1 VSIIDGFRTLIE
13 DQGGPVSRP
22 TLPDRP
28 ARRPSSGL
36 SRTPGAPPTPGRP
49 SGTSAS
55 RRQGRAAGEPA
66 VSIAVLIDYDGTIAT
81 NDVSDE
87 LVRAASSAQDWLA
100 LELAYR
106 EGAIGSRALL
116 EVETRLLPR
125 DPTQLPDVLR
135 NQPHDPAFAPFVAFA
150 RGRDMVLEVVSDG
163 LGFFV
168 GPAIAELGVGDIPVY
183 SASLR
188 FGPTGPQI
196 SFPHGNPSCS
206 VCGTCKRTRV
216 LHHQAAGRHV
226 VYIGD
231 GYSDQYAVQYAD
243 TVFAKDDLVS
253 ICRDRN
259 VPFVSWTTFADVE
272 TWLSSHAGALPP
284 PRQRPFVCGP
294 EAVVAREDDAD
305 PGP

>member
-1 VSIIDGFRTLIE
+1 VSIIDGNRTLIE
-13 DQGGPVSRP
+13 GQGGPVLGP
-22 TLPDRP
+22 ALPVRP
-28 ARRPSSGL
+28 ARKPTSGD
-36 SRTPGAPPTPGRP
+36 
-49 SGTSAS
+49 
-55 RRQGRAAGEPA
+55 QAGVP
-66 VSIAVLIDYDGTIAT
+66 VAVLIDYDGTIAT
-81 NDVSDE
+81 NDVSDD

-125 DPTQLPDVLR
+125 DQADLPDVLR
-135 NQPHDPAFAPFVAFA
+135 HQPHDPAFAPFVDFA
-150 RGRDMVLEVVSDG
+150 RAHAMVIEVVSDG

-168 GPAIAELGVGDIPVY
+168 GPALVELGVGDIPVF

-188 FGPTGPQI
+188 FEAAGPHIT
-196 SFPHGNPSCS
+196 FPHGNPACS
-206 VCGTCKRTRV
+206 VCGTCKRARV

-226 VYIGD
+226 VYVGD

-253 ICRDRN
+253 ICRDRD
-259 VPFVSWTTFADVE
+259 VAFEPWATFADIE
-272 TWLSSHAGALPP
+272 AWLSSRAGRLPP

-294 EAVVAREDDAD
+294 EADAVRQDVAD
-305 PGP
+305 PTP